1 MVVSMREGRR
11 RAVQVHY
18 PKGEDAN
25 HKNPE

>member
-11 RAVQVHY
+11 RAVQVQY
-18 PKGEDAN
+18 PEAEDAN